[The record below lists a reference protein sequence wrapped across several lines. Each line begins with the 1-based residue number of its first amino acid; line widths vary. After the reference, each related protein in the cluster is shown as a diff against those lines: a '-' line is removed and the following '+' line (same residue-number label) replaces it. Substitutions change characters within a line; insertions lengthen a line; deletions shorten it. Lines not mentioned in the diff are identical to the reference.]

1 MVSPKVL
8 LLPGAVSPR
17 CGVFE
22 NHVHASVS
30 AHVADHRA
38 RRPQGRAF
46 VGKPVAAMKPIID
59 PREGD
64 VEDDASSTKR
74 RSLLSLAG
82 SLLAE
87 VSLPKLVLAWI
98 LLIGLPGVI
107 LGVAP
112 LIASLWLSAASSKVL
127 DLLTGITPVLLLA
140 VLIGI
145 AWFGG
150 RPLLRLIESSFWSLN
165 ALGVQPAYIFCREG
179 LRQVAEQLLPQNV
192 SAAGRASVRAGSA
205 AASGIAISAA
215 SFGLVLLAWPA
226 TRWAGG
232 LAEFTSLR
240 LLVSIALAN
249 AVVIVAGYFGGAA
262 LVWGMADAI
271 MAQPR
276 DLRAFDAR
284 PQGGRSWRVAHLSDL
299 HTVGERY
306 GFRVESGRSG
316 PRGNE
321 RLRQILARLD
331 EIHATQPLDA
341 ILISGDL
348 TDAGVSAEW
357 AEFFD
362 ALAPYPGLAGLLI
375 GLPGNHDV
383 NVVDRANPARLDLP
397 TSPTKRLRELRAVSA
412 LAAMQG
418 SRFRIVDTRSG
429 RLGDTLAQALEPHR
443 AEIEDFADKGSIRLS
458 LRLSDLWAEIF
469 PMVLPPD
476 TEDGLGVIVLN
487 SNADTH
493 FSFTNALG
501 MIPLEQAKGIDIAVA
516 QFPRACWI
524 VALHHH
530 VLEYP
535 KPAKALS
542 VRIGTA
548 LVNGTW
554 FVRRLQ
560 RLSDNAV
567 VMHGHRHIDWI
578 GECGGLLI
586 VSAPSPVMEVTDD
599 RDTYFYIHNLA
610 ADADGKLRLLEPDR
624 VVLPGRRDV
633 DDSSVAQ
640 ADPD

>member
-1 MVSPKVL
+1 
-8 LLPGAVSPR
+8 
-17 CGVFE
+17 
-22 NHVHASVS
+22 
-30 AHVADHRA
+30 
-38 RRPQGRAF
+38 
-46 VGKPVAAMKPIID
+46 MKPIID
-59 PREGD
+59 PRDGD

-74 RSLLSLAG
+74 RSLFSLAG

-87 VSLPKLVLAWI
+87 VSLPKLVLAWV
-98 LLIGLPGVI
+98 LLIGLPGVV

-112 LIASLWLSAASSKVL
+112 LIASLWLAAASAKVL
-127 DLLTGITPVLLLA
+127 DILTGITPVLLLMI
-140 VLIGI
+140 LIAI

-165 ALGVQPAYIFCREG
+165 ALGLQPAYIFCREG
-179 LRQVAEQLLPQNV
+179 LRQVAEQLLPQSM
-192 SAAGRASVRAGSA
+192 SAAGRASVRAGCA
-205 AASGIAISAA
+205 AASGVAMGAA
-215 SFGLVLLAWPA
+215 ALGLVLLAWPA
-226 TRWAGG
+226 TRWAGSF
-232 LAEFTSLR
+232 AELTSPSWLIP
-240 LLVSIALAN
+240 VALAN
-249 AVVIVAGYFGGAA
+249 AVVIIAGYFGGAA
-262 LVWGMADAI
+262 IIWGMTDAI

-284 PQGGRSWRVAHLSDL
+284 PRDGRSWRVAHLSDI

-306 GFRVESGRSG
+306 GFRIESGRSG
-316 PRGNE
+316 PRGND
-321 RLRQILARLD
+321 RLRQLLARLD

-357 AEFFD
+357 AEVFD

-397 TSPTKRLRELRAVSA
+397 TSPTKRLRQLRTVSA
-412 LAAMQG
+412 LAALQG
-418 SRFRIVDTRSG
+418 SRFKVVDAKAG
-429 RLGDTLAQALEPHR
+429 RLGDTLAQVLEPHR
-443 AEIEDFADKGSIRLS
+443 AAIEAFADKGSIRLS
-458 LRLSDLWAEIF
+458 RRLADLWASIF

-476 TEDGLGVIVLN
+476 AEDGLGVIVLN

-501 MIPLEQAKGIDIAVA
+501 MMSIEQTKGIDIAVA

-530 VLEYP
+530 VVEYP

-548 LVNGTW
+548 LVNGSW

-560 RLSDNAV
+560 RLADRAV

-578 GECGGLLI
+578 GECGGLMI
-586 VSAPSPVMEVTDD
+586 VSAPSPVMEVTDE

-610 ADADGKLRLLEPDR
+610 VGADGTLKLLEPDR
-624 VVLPGRRDV
+624 IDLPGRNAV
-633 DDSSVAQ
+633 DDSSVTQ
-640 ADPD
+640 PDRD